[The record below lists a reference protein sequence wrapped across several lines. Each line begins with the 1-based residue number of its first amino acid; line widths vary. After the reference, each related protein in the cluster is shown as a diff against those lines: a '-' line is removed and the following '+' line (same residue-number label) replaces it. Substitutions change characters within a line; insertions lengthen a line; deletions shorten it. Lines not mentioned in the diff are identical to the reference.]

1 MTVTEAFGDVA
12 DILARLNPAQ
22 ILKLHAPP
30 AMSERVEEL
39 VDKKKEGNI
48 TWEESTEL
56 ERYLALDLLIGL
68 AKVRA
73 RRLVEA

>member
-1 MTVTEAFGDVA
+1 MTVSEAFGDVA
-12 DILARLNPAQ
+12 EILARLNPAQ
-22 ILKLHAPP
+22 VLKLHAPS
-30 AMSERVEEL
+30 AMAERVEEL
-39 VDKKKEGNI
+39 VDKKKEGEI
-48 TWEESTEL
+48 SWEESIEL